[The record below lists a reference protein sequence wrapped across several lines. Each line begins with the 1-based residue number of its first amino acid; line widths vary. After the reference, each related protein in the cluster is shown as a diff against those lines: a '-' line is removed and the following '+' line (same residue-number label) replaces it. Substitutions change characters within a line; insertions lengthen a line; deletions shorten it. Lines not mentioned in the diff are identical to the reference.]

1 MSQHVA
7 IVTGAGS
14 GLEIT
19 IAKTFS
25 GLQIHIVNTG
35 RTEAKLFDACN
46 AIGSTWGARRYCQ
59 CRLFFNLNRIWLHYR
74 NILLVDRGN
83 SIGF

>member
-14 GLEIT
+14 GLGIT

-25 GLQIHIVNTG
+25 VLQIHIVNTG

-46 AIGSTWGARRYCQ
+46 AIGKTWDARRHCQ
-59 CRLFFNLNRIWLHYR
+59 CSLFFNLNRVWLHYR
-74 NILLVDRGN
+74 NILLVDGGN